1 MPYHVRRVVITI
13 SWLAALAMPALAQ
26 NSQIHLRVSLG
37 DVDIT
42 KIVGV
47 VALEEGIYQ
56 KNGLDVDQWVTTG
69 AAEVARG
76 NGVIVPKQYVRGGS
90 ADVGIGGG
98 TPLVVSVATN
108 AEAGD
113 RVILGSLDH
122 VVHWLVEASPGIKR
136 LEDLKGKRIGYSGYG
151 AMTHFI
157 ALELARRMGWDPV
170 KDVALMSNAISVE
183 NLEKHQVDAF
193 ICPGMAMVELKARGI
208 EPLADLGSWKAPI
221 AGSGLVSTKA
231 FVRQNP
237 EAVRRWIKSIV
248 EAIALMKRDKE
259 VACRAMSKWYGV
271 TDREKLSANY
281 LVANTLPAK
290 PYPAIDGIKKTME
303 LYDSLNMR
311 MHKPEDFYD
320 DHFIR
325 ELDQSG
331 FIDSL
336 YKR

>member
-1 MPYHVRRVVITI
+1 MVRRIKLIGVAIGY
-13 SWLAALAMPALAQ
+13 LAALVLPAAAQ
-26 NSQIHLRVSLG
+26 EKPIHLRVSLG

-42 KIVGV
+42 KILGV
-47 VALEEGIYQ
+47 VALEEGIYR

-76 NGVIVPKQYVRGGS
+76 NGVLVPKQYVRGGP

-108 AEAGD
+108 VEASD

-122 VVHWLVEASPGIKR
+122 VVHWWVEAAPGIKR

-183 NLEKHQVDAF
+183 NLENKQVDAF

-208 EPLADLGSWKAPI
+208 APLADLGSWNAPI
-221 AGSGLVSTKA
+221 AGSGLVSTKT

-237 EAVRRWIKSIV
+237 EAVRRWVKSIV

-259 VACRAMSKWYGV
+259 VAYRAMSKWYGV
-271 TDREKLSANY
+271 TDREKLAANY
-281 LVANTLPAK
+281 AVASTLPAK
-290 PYPAIDGIKKTME
+290 PYPAVEGIKKTMD

-325 ELDQSG
+325 ELDRSG

-336 YKR
+336 YRQ